1 MSDPDRGDLDSRLA
15 RILGK
20 VGHAGA
26 PATTASADAM
36 RPDLQQRLAH
46 IVDLL
51 EQRDVANAEPLARDT
66 RAAYPAVSEAARL
79 HGVALLM
86 TGRPGEAREALE
98 TALRLQPGNI
108 EAGSNLASALLA
120 EGDADAA
127 VALLEKVVE
136 ARPGD
141 PALRNN
147 LANALRA
154 AGNNEGARG
163 AYLAA
168 LTVAP
173 NHLGAIL
180 NLAAVELALGRHR
193 DAEARLRAVLD
204 VEPHPEALLLLGHV
218 LHHRWCFADAQ
229 AAYDQAAQRAP
240 DDARHPYQ
248 AGLMADEQHHYAEAA
263 QRYRRA
269 LQLDPSMRLAE
280 GQLLFVLRREY
291 EWDEAGPLGRRI
303 RAYAADGA
311 GDVDPFAFLAE
322 DAGPA
327 EQLACAQARAAKV
340 LRSMQPLLQRTRF
353 DHPAR
358 AQDAPLRVGFVSAG
372 FHAHATALLAAVA
385 FEELGRRDD
394 LELHLF
400 ATSPDDASDARR
412 RLQHAARGFHDVAG
426 QPPAIVA
433 RRINEARID
442 ILIDMDGWCAGAM
455 PEVFALRP
463 APVQAGWLAYPG
475 TTGAPF
481 IDYLIAD
488 HFLIPESSRRFYSE
502 AVAYLPRCYQPS
514 DNTRPILTAPPRSAF
529 GLPANAVVFASF
541 NNSWKLNPASFA
553 RMCAVLR
560 EVPGSVLWLLTAGR
574 EADARLRS
582 AAQSHAIDPHR
593 LVFSPALPH
602 LQHLAR
608 YPLADLFL
616 DTHPYNAHTTASD
629 AIWAGCP
636 VLTRPGE
643 TFASRVA
650 GSLNHHL
657 GMPELIARDD
667 EEFVATAARLGNDRP
682 ALAALRERLA
692 EQRQTSG
699 LFDMH
704 GYAQDFAALLHEMD
718 ARLQRGTPPDTIAR
732 PESGRRD

>member
-1 MSDPDRGDLDSRLA
+1 MSDSDHGELDSRLT

-20 VGHAGA
+20 VGRAGA
-26 PATTASADAM
+26 PAAASADATT
-36 RPDLQQRLAH
+36 PDLQQRLTH
-46 IVDLL
+46 IVGLL

-86 TGRPGEAREALE
+86 TGRPDEAREALE

-120 EGDADAA
+120 EGDTDAA

-136 ARPGD
+136 ARPDD

-154 AGNNEGARG
+154 AGNDEGARE

-180 NLAAVELALGRHR
+180 NLAAVELALGLHG

-204 VEPHPEALLLLGHV
+204 VGPHPEALLLLGHV
-218 LHHRWCFADAQ
+218 LHHRQRFDEAQ
-229 AAYDQAAQRAP
+229 AACDQAAQLAP

-269 LQLDPSMRLAE
+269 LHLDPAMRLAE

-291 EWDEAGPLGRRI
+291 EWAEAEPLARRI
-303 RAYAADGA
+303 RAYAADGS

-327 EQLACAQARAAKV
+327 EQLACAQARAEKV
-340 LRSMQPLLQRTRF
+340 LRSVQPTLKRTRF

-358 AQDAPLRVGFVSAG
+358 PPNSPLRIGFVSAG
-372 FHAHATALLAAVA
+372 FHAHATALLAATM

-394 LELHLF
+394 LELNLF
-400 ATSPDDASDARR
+400 ATSPDDASDVRR
-412 RLQHAARGFHDVAG
+412 RLQHAAHGFHDVAG
-426 QPPAIVA
+426 QPPAMVA
-433 RRINEARID
+433 QRINEAHID
-442 ILIDMDGWCAGAM
+442 ILIDVDGWCAGAM
-455 PEVFALRP
+455 SEVFALRP

-488 HFLIPESSRRFYSE
+488 PFLIPESSRRFHSE
-502 AVAYLPRCYQPS
+502 AIAYLPRCYQPS
-514 DNTRPILTAPPRSAF
+514 DTARPILAAPPRSAF
-529 GLPANAVVFASF
+529 GLPADAVVFATF

-553 RMCAVLR
+553 RMCTVLH

-574 EADARLRS
+574 DADMRLRG
-582 AAQSHAIDPHR
+582 AARSQDIDPGR

-608 YPLADLFL
+608 YPLADLVL
-616 DTHPYNAHTTASD
+616 ETHPYNAHTTASD

-636 VLTRPGE
+636 VLTCPGE

-657 GMPELIARDD
+657 GMPELIAHDD
-667 EEFVATAARLGNDRP
+667 GDFIATAARLGNDRP

-692 EQRQTSG
+692 IQRDTSE
-699 LFDMH
+699 LFDMR
-704 GYAQDFAALLHEMD
+704 GYARDFAALLHEMD
-718 ARLQRGTPPDTIAR
+718 ARRQRGAPPDTIVL
-732 PESGRRD
+732 PGSGRGD